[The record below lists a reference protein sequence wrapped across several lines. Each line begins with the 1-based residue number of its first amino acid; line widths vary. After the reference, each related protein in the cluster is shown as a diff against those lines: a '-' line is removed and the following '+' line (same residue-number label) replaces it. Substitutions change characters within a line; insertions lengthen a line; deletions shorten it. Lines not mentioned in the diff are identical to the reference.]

1 MKSSIEDKKVR
12 EFLLN
17 EKDFFLRNEDLLCL
31 LKLSHP
37 NTRGSVSLLEKQNGL
52 LRKSLD
58 ENRKEL
64 DSLKEIATRNHETL
78 NKIFE
83 WVLRVAFYTSKRKD
97 ISSFLK
103 ITREC
108 FNLDIVSIL
117 LLKDLKGFEEHAAR
131 GEFPHRYSQL
141 SRNIKKLDT
150 SLITSSNS
158 EIVYWK
164 KVIKKG
170 KFSHARGSGA
180 EYVGMAVLPL
190 RRTNGGHVQG
200 VLVLAST
207 EARRFDENLG
217 TYFLNVI
224 SEFSSSI
231 ILEK

>member
-1 MKSSIEDKKVR
+1 MKSSIEEQKVR
-12 EFLLN
+12 EFLLS

-78 NKIFE
+78 NKIFQ
-83 WVLRVAFYTSKRKD
+83 WVLNIVVYSSKKKD

-103 ITREC
+103 ITRKS

-117 LLKDLKGFEEHAAR
+117 LLKDLKGFEELASG
-131 GEFPHRYSQL
+131 GEFPRRYSEL
-141 SRNIKKLDT
+141 SRSIKKLKV
-150 SLITSSNS
+150 SMSTSSDKD
-158 EIVYWK
+158 ITYWK
-164 KVIKKG
+164 KFIKKG
-170 KFSHARGSGA
+170 KFSQLRSSGA
-180 EYVGMAVLPL
+180 EYAGIAVLPL
-190 RRTNGGHVQG
+190 RRTNRGHVQG

-207 EARRFDENLG
+207 EAKRFDENLG
-217 TYFLNVI
+217 TYFLNII

>member
-12 EFLLN
+12 EFLLI

-52 LRKSLD
+52 LRKSLE

-83 WVLRVAFYTSKRKD
+83 WVLRVAFYTSKRKN

-131 GEFPHRYSQL
+131 GKFPHRYSEL
-141 SRNIKKLDT
+141 SRNIKKLDA

-164 KVIKKG
+164 KFIKKG
-170 KFSHARGSGA
+170 KFSHVRGSGA
-180 EYVGMAVLPL
+180 EYAGMAVLPV
-190 RRTNGGHVQG
+190 RRTNRGHVQG

-224 SEFSSSI
+224 SEFSSFI

>member
-52 LRKSLD
+52 LRKSLE

-83 WVLRVAFYTSKRKD
+83 WILRAAFYTSKRKD

-117 LLKDLKGFEEHAAR
+117 LLKDLKGFEELSVR
-131 GEFPHRYSQL
+131 GGFPHRYSEL
-141 SRNIKKLDT
+141 SRKIKKLDA

-164 KVIKKG
+164 KFIKKG
-170 KFSHARGSGA
+170 KFSHVRSSGA
-180 EYVGMAVLPL
+180 EYAGMAVLPL
-190 RRTNGGHVQG
+190 RKTNGGDVRG

>member
-1 MKSSIEDKKVR
+1 MKSSIEEKKVR
-12 EFLLN
+12 EFLLS

-37 NTRGSVSLLEKQNGL
+37 NTRGSVSLLERQNGL
-52 LRKSLD
+52 LRKSLE

-83 WVLRVAFYTSKRKD
+83 WVLNIVFYTSKKKD

-103 ITREC
+103 ITRES

-117 LLKDLKGFEEHAAR
+117 LLKDLKDSKELASKKEPPCR
-131 GEFPHRYSQL
+131 DSEL
-141 SRNIKKLDT
+141 SRTIKKLKA

-164 KVIKKG
+164 KFIKRG
-170 KFSHARGSGA
+170 KFSYVRSSGA
-180 EYVGMAVLPL
+180 EYAGMAVLPL
-190 RRTNGGHVQG
+190 RRTNGGNVQG

-207 EARRFDENLG
+207 ETRRFDKNLG
-217 TYFLNVI
+217 TYFLNII

>member
-1 MKSSIEDKKVR
+1 MKSSIEEQKVR
-12 EFLLN
+12 KFLLS

-37 NTRGSVSLLEKQNGL
+37 NTRGSVSLLEKQNKL
-52 LRKSLD
+52 LRKSLE

-64 DSLKEIATRNHETL
+64 GSIKEIAKRNHETL
-78 NKIFE
+78 NKILD
-83 WVLRVAFYTSKRKD
+83 WVIKVVFHTSKKKD
-97 ISSFLK
+97 LSSFLR
-103 ITREC
+103 ITRES
-108 FNLDIVSIL
+108 FNLDIVSLI
-117 LLKDLKGFEEHAAR
+117 LLKDLKGFEELASR
-131 GEFPHRYSQL
+131 GEFPHRYSEL
-141 SRNIKKLDT
+141 SRNIKKLNA
-150 SLITSSNS
+150 SLITNSNN

-164 KVIKKG
+164 KFIKKG
-170 KFSHARGSGA
+170 KFSHVRGSGA
-180 EYVGMAVLPL
+180 EYAGMVVLPL
-190 RRTNGGHVQG
+190 RRTKRGHVQG

>member
-52 LRKSLD
+52 LRKSLE
-58 ENRKEL
+58 ENKKEL
-64 DSLKEIATRNHETL
+64 DSLKEIVTRNHETL

-97 ISSFLK
+97 TSSFLK
-103 ITREC
+103 ITREY
-108 FNLDIVSIL
+108 FNLDIVSIV

-131 GEFPHRYSQL
+131 GEFPHRYSEL
-141 SRNIKKLDT
+141 SHNIKKLDA
-150 SLITSSNS
+150 SLITSSDS

-164 KVIKKG
+164 KFIKKG
-170 KFSHARGSGA
+170 KFSHARGSGT
-180 EYVGMAVLPL
+180 EYAGMAVLPL

>member
-12 EFLLN
+12 EFLLS
-17 EKDFFLRNEDLLCL
+17 EKDFFRRNEDLLCL

-52 LRKSLD
+52 LRKSLE

-83 WVLRVAFYTSKRKD
+83 WVLRITFHTPTRKN

-117 LLKDLKGFEEHAAR
+117 LLKDLKDFEELTSR
-131 GEFPHRYSQL
+131 EELSRRYSEL
-141 SRNIKKLDT
+141 SRNIKKLKT

-158 EIVYWK
+158 EVLYWK
-164 KVIKKG
+164 KFIKKG
-170 KFSHARGSGA
+170 KFSYVRSSGA
-180 EYVGMAVLPL
+180 DYAGMAVLPL
-190 RRTNGGHVQG
+190 RRTNRGHVQG
-200 VLVLAST
+200 ALVLASS
-207 EARRFDENLG
+207 EAKRFDENLG
-217 TYFLNVI
+217 TYFLNI
-224 SEFSSSI
+224 IAEFSSSI

>member
-52 LRKSLD
+52 LRKSLE
-58 ENRKEL
+58 ENGKEL
-64 DSLKEIATRNHETL
+64 DSLKEIATRTHETL

-117 LLKDLKGFEEHAAR
+117 LLKDLKDFEEHAAR
-131 GEFPHRYSQL
+131 GRSPHRYSEL
-141 SRNIKKLDT
+141 SRNIKKLDA
-150 SLITSSNS
+150 SFITSSNS
-158 EIVYWK
+158 EIGYWK
-164 KVIKKG
+164 KFIKKG
-170 KFSHARGSGA
+170 KFSHVRGSGA
-180 EYVGMAVLPL
+180 EYAGMAVLPL

-200 VLVLAST
+200 VLVFAST

-217 TYFLNVI
+217 TYFLNII
-224 SEFSSSI
+224 SALSSSI
-231 ILEK
+231 IFEK

>member
-1 MKSSIEDKKVR
+1 MKSSIEEKKVR
-12 EFLLN
+12 EFLLS

-52 LRKSLD
+52 LRKSLE

-78 NKIFE
+78 KKIFK
-83 WVLRVAFYTSKRKD
+83 WVSNVVFNTPKKKD

-103 ITREC
+103 ITRES

-117 LLKDLKGFEEHAAR
+117 LLKDLKEFETLASRE
-131 GEFPHRYSQL
+131 EFPCRYSEL
-141 SRNIKKLDT
+141 SRNIKKLKA
-150 SLITSSNS
+150 SLITSSNG
-158 EIVYWK
+158 EIAYWK
-164 KVIKKG
+164 KFIKKG
-170 KFSHARGSGA
+170 KFSHVRNSGSKYA
-180 EYVGMAVLPL
+180 GMAVLPIK
-190 RRTNGGHVQG
+190 RSYRGHVQG

-207 EARRFDENLG
+207 EARRFDESLG
-217 TYFLNVI
+217 TYFLNII
-224 SEFSSSI
+224 SEFSSYI

>member
-1 MKSSIEDKKVR
+1 VKSSIEDKKVR

-52 LRKSLD
+52 LRKSLE
-58 ENRKEL
+58 ENKKEL
-64 DSLKEIATRNHETL
+64 DSLKEIVTRNHETL

-97 ISSFLK
+97 TSSFLK
-103 ITREC
+103 ITREY
-108 FNLDIVSIL
+108 FNLDIVSIV
-117 LLKDLKGFEEHAAR
+117 LLKDLKGFEEHTAR
-131 GEFPHRYSQL
+131 GEFPHRYSEL
-141 SRNIKKLDT
+141 SHNIKKLDA

-164 KVIKKG
+164 KFIKKG
-170 KFSHARGSGA
+170 KFSHVRGSGT
-180 EYVGMAVLPL
+180 EYAGMAVLPL

>member
-52 LRKSLD
+52 LRKSLE

-83 WVLRVAFYTSKRKD
+83 WVLRVAFYSSKRKD

-117 LLKDLKGFEEHAAR
+117 LLKDLKRFEELAPR
-131 GEFPHRYSQL
+131 GEFPHRYSEL
-141 SRNIKKLDT
+141 SRNIKKLNA

-158 EIVYWK
+158 EIIYWK
-164 KVIKKG
+164 KFIKKG
-170 KFSHARGSGA
+170 KFSHLRSSGA

-190 RRTNGGHVQG
+190 RRTSGGHVQG
-200 VLVLAST
+200 VLVFAST

-217 TYFLNVI
+217 TYFLNII
-224 SEFSSSI
+224 SALSSSI
-231 ILEK
+231 IFEK